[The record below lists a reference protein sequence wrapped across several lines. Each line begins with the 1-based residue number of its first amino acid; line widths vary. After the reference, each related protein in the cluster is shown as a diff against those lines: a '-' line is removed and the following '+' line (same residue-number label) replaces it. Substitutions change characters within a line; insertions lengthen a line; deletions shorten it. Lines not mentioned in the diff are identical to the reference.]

1 MKNIVLTGFMGSGKS
16 TVGRE
21 LAKRLGMRIVDT
33 DELIE
38 ERMCMSINDIFSR
51 HGEAGFR
58 DIERQVVE
66 QVSKLEG
73 RVIITGGG
81 VVLNK
86 ENIANLRRNGVIIY
100 LHARPEVIYER
111 VKHHRH
117 RPLLNVD
124 DPRKKIKELVEYR
137 APFYA
142 DNDISIDTSD
152 KSPKEVAEKIIKA
165 LDDRLR

>member
-16 TVGRE
+16 TVGRA
-21 LAKRLGMRIVDT
+21 LSKRLGMGIVDT

-38 ERMCMSINDIFSR
+38 ERMCMSINDVFSR
-51 HGEAGFR
+51 HGEPGFR
-58 DIERQVVE
+58 DIERRVVAE
-66 QVSKLEG
+66 VSKLEG

-86 ENIANLRRNGVIIY
+86 ENMANLRRNGFIVY

-124 DPRKKIKELVEYR
+124 DPLKKIGELMEYR

-142 DNDISIDTSD
+142 DNDISVDTSD
-152 KSPKEVAEKIIKA
+152 KSAMEVVKEVIKA
-165 LDDRLR
+165 LDARSK